1 MACGRKKKSIPFKIP
16 KNCPVC
22 NSLSIRKKDDATFR
36 CTNYSCTAKITGSI
50 EHYVSKNSL
59 NIDGLGIKIID
70 LLLSKKIIEDAGD
83 LYNLNLEELSQTQ
96 YPAVLIQTSEELRED
111 AEIGSGA
118 RTRMGTI
125 DFVVLGF
132 VKGSNTNIDTLRN
145 ALITA
150 IETALE
156 TDITRDSNALDTEVV
171 HVETDEGTLFPV
183 GGVVMTIRC
192 IYKYLAGTP
201 SRP

>member
-1 MACGRKKKSIPFKIP
+1 MSVRENIASNIKTVIDAISSPDVKLCTRQ
-16 KNCPVC
+16 PV
-22 NSLSIRKKDDATFR
+22 
-36 CTNYSCTAKITGSI
+36 
-50 EHYVSKNSL
+50 E
-59 NIDGLGIKIID
+59 
-70 LLLSKKIIEDAGD
+70 
-83 LYNLNLEELSQTQ
+83 LEELSQTQ
-96 YPAVLIQTSEELRED
+96 YLAVLIKTSEELRED

-171 HVETDEGTLFPV
+171 QVETDEGTLFPV
-183 GGVVMTIRC
+183 GGIRMVVRC
-192 IYKYLAGTP
+192 MYQYSAGTP
-201 SRP
+201 